1 MVPDPFHPP
10 SSLLGSNHLRRLLI
24 EFRHVDELCAEML
37 ALCEAEPLGTP
48 FEEIVQD
55 LPEQSR
61 TELRQH
67 VKRLRQLILQ
77 ILADR
82 EIPVE
87 KQPIRAAHA
96 VRVRLHLIEMALEDL
111 KPERMRGYGALSPA
125 ARQELLDIIETLSTA
140 LRPLLKAYEKRQE

>member
-10 SSLLGSNHLRRLLI
+10 SSLLGINHLRRLLI

-55 LPEQSR
+55 LPEESR

-67 VKRLRQLILQ
+67 VKRLWQLILQ

-111 KPERMRGYGALSPA
+111 KPERMRGYEALSPA